1 MTRLLTFLL
10 GAIALAHLGS
20 AIALEARYASA
31 EAKRCAA
38 LGIEVC
44 TVEVQP

>member
-20 AIALEARYASA
+20 AISLEARYASA
-31 EAKRCAA
+31 DAKRCAA
-38 LGIEVC
+38 LGSDVC
-44 TVEVQP
+44 IVEVRP